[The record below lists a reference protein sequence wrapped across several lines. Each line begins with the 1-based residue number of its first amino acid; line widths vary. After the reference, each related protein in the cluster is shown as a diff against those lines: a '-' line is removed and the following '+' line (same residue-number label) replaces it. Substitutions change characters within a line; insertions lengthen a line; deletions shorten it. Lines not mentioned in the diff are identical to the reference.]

1 MLKIKNDTEIYLT
14 KGDSLCIDVT
24 IQDAEGNAYTPKAN
38 DVIRFA
44 MKKSIWDEEPL
55 ILKTLDNNALQINFS
70 PAETKTLSVFNSP
83 YIWDIEL
90 SNTSDDIVDT
100 FLAGKLY
107 ITEEV
112 H

>member
-1 MLKIKNDTEIYLT
+1 MLKIKNETDLYLT

-55 ILKTLDNNALQINFS
+55 ILKTLDHDTLQVNFT
-70 PAETKTLSVFNSP
+70 PAETKNLSRVTP
-83 YIWDIEL
+83 YVWDIEL
-90 SNTSDDIVDT
+90 SNEDEDVVDT
-100 FLAGKLY
+100 FLSGKLF